1 MYFGRDTYN
10 GITKELL
17 VVNLLL
23 ISIMSKTSFSESV
36 EMINTDNL
44 VIISNNETTTTSLKI
59 AEFFGKRHDDVLK
72 KIKSLDCSPEFNH
85 RNFAGVEYLDA
96 KGESRPMYNITK
108 DGFVFLTMG
117 FTGSKASKF
126 KEAYINKFNQ
136 MEKTLKESQIQPV
149 SQEPI
154 TIDKVLALNNQI
166 ILQFQ
171 QKLEDKQK
179 ELEQKQAEVTNMLPK
194 VQFLDSTMAIG
205 NSGLTAMNIVAK
217 EIDTPVNALY
227 KSLRESK
234 VWFYCL
240 NQFGVST
247 NNVIS
252 KYIDKGYFVIK
263 QIWSKNQNCY
273 FDKIFATPKGKLLC
287 YRLAKKDINQL
298 MELELA

>member
-1 MYFGRDTYN
+1 MYLGKDTYN

-36 EMINTDNL
+36 ETINTDNL
-44 VIISNNETTTTSLKI
+44 VIINDNETTTTSLKI
-59 AEFFGKRHDDVLK
+59 AEFFGKRHDNILT
-72 KIKSLDCSPEFNH
+72 KIKLLDCSSEF
-85 RNFAGVEYLDA
+85 RDLNF
-96 KGESRPMYNITK
+96 KESQIDQEMPTGGIKKQPMYYITK

-136 MEKTLKESQIQPV
+136 MEKTLKESQNQPTQV
-149 SQEPI
+149 VNFQDIREVAKALLLELDGKDLIIKSKDE
-154 TIDKVLALNNQI
+154 TIAQLA
-166 ILQFQ
+166 
-171 QKLEDKQK
+171 
-179 ELEQKQAEVTNMLPK
+179 PK
-194 VQFLDSTMAIG
+194 ADFVDRTMAIG

-227 KSLRESK
+227 KLLRESK